1 MPTHKKI
8 APTELAAQV
17 RTRRII
23 AKPEKRNGLVVWRG
37 GGVCL
42 HARKPK
48 QRGGAR
54 VRRGTRRCREMIDY
68 RAMRVLLLSLSSETK
83 DLVHNAL
90 AGQGYEIASDSGLT
104 VDEVLALSPE
114 VLITEASPTDLSC
127 CGMISQL
134 KARSDTRASVKIVMV
149 VRGGALERARAL
161 DLGADDVIT
170 YPFDPVEFAARVRT
184 QFRERQPEE
193 DLKTMLKYAVQRE
206 QMADIAVESLSGGAV
221 TKHRFWIIPAI
232 FVVSAAAVLA
242 AAFIMISTG
251 RSRKE
256 TRQLRAEIARLNNGL
271 GVHDQLLQRTEQA
284 RNSLDARAKSTSD
297 ARDSLR
303 AQSEDLRKKMAA
315 AEGPDAQSLKQQLA
329 DTQKRLK
336 LLENE
341 GKIAET
347 IVHSYGPS
355 VCLLHVVVEFLD
367 KESGKPIQIALD
379 AMGKPQVDDKGMVRL
394 DAGGAGPHLQID
406 IFGTGFLVRRDG
418 RILTNHHV
426 AEPWWSN
433 DELKELLDHGATA
446 YVLSYKAYFPGTS
459 DGISAKLDKISSS
472 ADVAVLKLEAPTPS
486 NTTLLELADRSD
498 ATISGEPVVLIGYPT
513 GIEGILAR
521 AGTDVAQKIADGT
534 QNVNQMVSQLA
545 QQKLIRPTT
554 TQGHIGDVLQDKIV
568 YDAATTS
575 GGSGGPLFNRD
586 GKVIGVN
593 FAILKGFGG
602 SNLAVPARYA
612 KELLR

>member
-1 MPTHKKI
+1 MGAGKGF
-8 APTELAAQV
+8 V
-17 RTRRII
+17 RM
-23 AKPEKRNGLVVWRG
+23 L
-37 GGVCL
+37 
-42 HARKPK
+42 
-48 QRGGAR
+48 
-54 VRRGTRRCREMIDY
+54 DY
-68 RAMRVLLLSLSSETK
+68 LCMRVLLLELNSETNE
-83 DLVHNAL
+83 LVKSAL
-90 AGQGYEIASDSGLT
+90 AGQGYEITTESELT
-104 VDEVLALSPE
+104 VDEVLSLSPE

-134 KARSDTRASVKIVMV
+134 KARSDTRASVRILMV

-170 YPFDPVEFAARVRT
+170 FPFDAVEFAARVRT

-221 TKHRFWIIPAI
+221 TKHRFWLIPAI

-256 TRQLRAEIARLNNGL
+256 TRQLRAEIARLNSGL
-271 GVHDQLLQRTEQA
+271 GLQDQLLRRTEQA
-284 RNSLDARAKSTSD
+284 RNSLDATTKSNSE
-297 ARDSLR
+297 ARNNLR

-315 AEGPDAQSLKQQLA
+315 AEGADAQSLKQQLS

-367 KESGKPIQIALD
+367 KETGKPIQIAVDSL
-379 AMGKPQVDDKGMVRL
+379 GKPQVDDKGMVRL
-394 DAGGAGPHLQID
+394 DTQGPGPHLQID

-418 RILTNHHV
+418 SILTNHHV

-446 YVLSYKAYFPGTS
+446 YVLSYKAYFPGS
-459 DGISAKLDKISSS
+459 ADGIAAKLEKVSSN
-472 ADVAVLKLEAPTPS
+472 ADVAVLKLEAPTPP
-486 NTTLLELADRSD
+486 NVALLELDSRSE
-498 ATISGEPVVLIGYPT
+498 ASISGEPVVLIGYPT

-521 AGTDVAQKIADGT
+521 AGTDVAEKIADGT

-545 QQKLIRPTT
+545 AQKLIRPTT

-602 SNLAVPARYA
+602 SNLAVPVRYA

>member
-1 MPTHKKI
+1 
-8 APTELAAQV
+8 
-17 RTRRII
+17 
-23 AKPEKRNGLVVWRG
+23 
-37 GGVCL
+37 
-42 HARKPK
+42 
-48 QRGGAR
+48 
-54 VRRGTRRCREMIDY
+54 
-68 RAMRVLLLSLSSETK
+68 MRVLLLNLSSETNG
-83 DLVHNAL
+83 LVKSAL
-90 AGQGYEIASDSGLT
+90 AGQGYEIATESELT

-134 KARSDTRASVKIVMV
+134 KARSDTRASVKVVMV

-170 YPFDPVEFAARVRT
+170 FPFEAVEFAARVRT

-206 QMADIAVESLSGGAV
+206 QMADIAVESLSSGAV
-221 TKHRFWIIPAI
+221 SKRRFWLIPAV
-232 FVVSAAAVLA
+232 FVVSAAAILA
-242 AAFIMISTG
+242 AAFIVISTG
-251 RSRKE
+251 RNQKE
-256 TRQLRAEIARLNNGL
+256 TLQLRAEIARLNSGL
-271 GVHDQLLQRTEQA
+271 GLQDELLRRTEQA
-284 RNSLDARAKSTSD
+284 RSSLDASAKSNSA
-297 ARDSLR
+297 ARDTLR
-303 AQSEDLRKKMAA
+303 AQSEDLRKKVAT

-379 AMGKPQVDDKGMVRL
+379 AMGKPQVDDKGMVQL
-394 DAGGAGPHLQID
+394 ASGGAGPHLQID
-406 IFGTGFLVRRDG
+406 VFGTGFLVRRDG
-418 RILTNHHV
+418 RVLTNHHV

-433 DELKELLDHGATA
+433 DELKELLDHGAAA
-446 YVLSYKAYFPGTS
+446 YVLSYKAYFPGS
-459 DGISAKLDKISSS
+459 SEGITAKLDKVSPS
-472 ADVAVLKLEAPTPS
+472 ADVATLKLEATAPA
-486 NTTLLELADRSD
+486 NAALLELDERSE
-498 ATISGEPVVLIGYPT
+498 ASVSGEPVVLIGYPT

-545 QQKLIRPTT
+545 AQKLIRPTT
-554 TQGHIGDVLQDKIV
+554 TQGHIGDVLKDKIV

-602 SNLAVPARYA
+602 SNLAVPVRYA
-612 KELLR
+612 TQLLK

>member
-1 MPTHKKI
+1 
-8 APTELAAQV
+8 
-17 RTRRII
+17 
-23 AKPEKRNGLVVWRG
+23 
-37 GGVCL
+37 
-42 HARKPK
+42 
-48 QRGGAR
+48 
-54 VRRGTRRCREMIDY
+54 
-68 RAMRVLLLSLSSETK
+68 MRVLLLNLNSETI
-83 DLVHNAL
+83 DVVNRAL
-90 AGQGYEIASDSGLT
+90 AGQGYEIITETSLT

-127 CGMISQL
+127 CGLITQL
-134 KARSDTRASVKIVMV
+134 KATSDTRGSVRIVMV

-170 YPFDPVEFAARVRT
+170 FPFEAVEFAARVRT

-206 QMADIAVESLSGGAV
+206 QMADIAVESLSGGAI
-221 TKHRFWIIPAI
+221 TKHRFWLIPAI
-232 FVVSAAAVLA
+232 FVVSAAAVLS
-242 AAFIMISTG
+242 AAFIVFSTG

-256 TRQLRAEIARLNNGL
+256 TLQLRLEIARLNSGL
-271 GVHDQLLQRTEQA
+271 GAHDQLLQRAEQA
-284 RNSLDARAKSTSD
+284 RSSLDAKAKSDSA
-297 ARDSLR
+297 ARDNLR
-303 AQSEDLRKKMAA
+303 AQSEDLRKKVAT
-315 AEGPDAQSLKQQLA
+315 AEGPDAQSLKQQLV

-336 LLENE
+336 SLENE

-367 KESGKPIQIALD
+367 KGSGKPIQIALD
-379 AMGKPQVDDKGMVRL
+379 ALGKPQVDDKGMVRL

-433 DELKELLDHGATA
+433 DELKDLLDHGAAA
-446 YVLSYKAYFPGTS
+446 YVLSYKAYFPGSS
-459 DGISAKLDKISSS
+459 DGISAKLDKISTS

-486 NTTLLELADRSD
+486 NTALLELDERSE
-498 ATISGEPVVLIGYPT
+498 ASISGEPVVLIGYPT

-521 AGTDVAQKIADGT
+521 AGPDVAQKIADGT
-534 QNVNQMVSQLA
+534 QSVNQMVSELA
-545 QQKLIRPTT
+545 AQKLIRPTT

-575 GGSGGPLFNRD
+575 GGSGGPLFNRE

-612 KELLR
+612 KELLK

>member
-1 MPTHKKI
+1 
-8 APTELAAQV
+8 
-17 RTRRII
+17 
-23 AKPEKRNGLVVWRG
+23 
-37 GGVCL
+37 
-42 HARKPK
+42 
-48 QRGGAR
+48 
-54 VRRGTRRCREMIDY
+54 
-68 RAMRVLLLSLSSETK
+68 MRLLLLNLSAETNE
-83 DLVHNAL
+83 LVESAL
-90 AGQGYEIASDSGLT
+90 AGQGYEIATESELT

-114 VLITEASPTDLSC
+114 VVITEASPTDLSC

-134 KARSDTRASVKIVMV
+134 KATSDTRSSVRIVMV

-170 YPFDPVEFAARVRT
+170 FPFEALEFAARVRT

-206 QMADIAVESLSGGAV
+206 QMADIAVESAGAV
-221 TKHRFWIIPAI
+221 SKHRFWLIPAI
-232 FVVSAAAVLA
+232 FVVSAAAILA
-242 AAFIMISTG
+242 AAFVAISTG
-251 RSRKE
+251 RNQKAE
-256 TRQLRAEIARLNNGL
+256 RQLRAEIARLNTGL
-271 GVHDQLLQRTEQA
+271 GLQDQLLQRAEQA
-284 RNSLDARAKSTSD
+284 RSSLDASAKSNSA
-297 ARDSLR
+297 ARSTLR
-303 AQSEDLRKKMAA
+303 AQSEDLRKKMAT
-315 AEGPDAQSLKQQLA
+315 AEGPDAQSLKLQLA

-341 GKIAET
+341 GKVAET

-367 KESGKPIQIALD
+367 KETGKPIQIAAD
-379 AMGKPQVDDKGMVRL
+379 ATGKPQVDDKGMVRL
-394 DAGGAGPHLQID
+394 QSGGAGPHLQID
-406 IFGTGFLVRRDG
+406 VFGTGFLVRRDG
-418 RILTNHHV
+418 RLLTNHHV
-426 AEPWWSN
+426 AEPWWDN
-433 DELKELLDHGATA
+433 DDLKELLDHGTTA
-446 YVLSYKAYFPGTS
+446 YVLSYKAYFPGS
-459 DGISAKLDKISSS
+459 SEGLAAKLDKVSSS
-472 ADVAVLKLEAPTPS
+472 ADVAALKLETGTPA
-486 NTTLLELADRSD
+486 NAALLELDERSE
-498 ATISGEPVVLIGYPT
+498 ASVSGEPVVLIGYPT

-521 AGTDVAQKIADGT
+521 AGADVAQKIASDT

-545 QQKLIRPTT
+545 AQKLIRPTT